1 MKTGPLAGI
10 RILDVS
16 AVMSGPLAATL
27 LADQGAE
34 AIKVEPPGAGDI
46 LRWVGSSRNGMSG
59 TFHVTNRGKR
69 SIALNL
75 KEPRGL
81 DILVRLARQADV
93 FIQNFRPGVADRMGI
108 GWEQLRRENPGL
120 VYLSIS
126 GFGSDGPYAQ
136 RRVYDNVIQA
146 YSGMNGTQTDPESG
160 EPQAIRQLICD
171 KLTAYT
177 AAQAVTAALLAR
189 ERGQGGQHIELSMLE
204 TSIGFLWPDAAGDDM
219 LLGDG
224 ITHQA
229 TVGSTYGLMRLA
241 DGFATATP
249 LSDAEFQG
257 ICRAFGLDEAAE
269 DPRFATIAAR
279 MENVVALAQLLRG
292 DIAARAEKMSRDEAI
307 AAMDAQDVPAG
318 LVRTIRELHD
328 DPQVQARSSL
338 VETEHPLAG
347 PLREPRPAPRF
358 ERTPAEV
365 GGPAPALGEHT
376 DEILGELG
384 LAEEIADLRS
394 TGAVA

>member
-81 DILVRLARQADV
+81 DILERLASQADV

-249 LSDAEFQG
+249 LSDA
-257 ICRAFGLDEAAE
+257 
-269 DPRFATIAAR
+269 
-279 MENVVALAQLLRG
+279 
-292 DIAARAEKMSRDEAI
+292 
-307 AAMDAQDVPAG
+307 
-318 LVRTIRELHD
+318 
-328 DPQVQARSSL
+328 
-338 VETEHPLAG
+338 
-347 PLREPRPAPRF
+347 
-358 ERTPAEV
+358 
-365 GGPAPALGEHT
+365 
-376 DEILGELG
+376 
-384 LAEEIADLRS
+384 
-394 TGAVA
+394 

>member
-269 DPRFATIAAR
+269 DPRFGTIAAR

-292 DIAARAEKMSRDEAI
+292 DIAARAAKMSRDEAI

>member
-1 MKTGPLAGI
+1 
-10 RILDVS
+10 
-16 AVMSGPLAATL
+16 
-27 LADQGAE
+27 
-34 AIKVEPPGAGDI
+34 EPPGAGDI

-292 DIAARAEKMSRDEAI
+292 DIAARAAKMSRDEAI